1 MSLQDN
7 DFAPKPAGKW
17 WLVGKKPDY
26 RFTLANER
34 TFIAWIRTA
43 LALMAGAVGV
53 DQFSPQLASPLLRHS
68 LALFLVFGGAALGV
82 LAWRR
87 WRHNEYAMR
96 LDCQL
101 YYTRFICA
109 VAIFLVVVALL
120 LGIMLWG

>member
-1 MSLQDN
+1 MTLHQN
-7 DFAPKPAGKW
+7 P
-17 WLVGKKPDY
+17 
-26 RFTLANER
+26 LANGGWWVR
-34 TFIAWIRTA
+34 NPIIASLLPMNA
-43 LALMAGAVGV
+43 H
-53 DQFSPQLASPLLRHS
+53 FSPELASPLLRHS